1 MKMPDSKANEAGPVA
16 AESSFESV
24 TRFENIATANGY
36 SQNSCE
42 GKQNALMVETPAGR
56 IAIRARQPRRA
67 LAALI
72 KAGGEGVTALELSSW
87 AYRLGAYVHTLRHD
101 YGLAIET
108 LREPHDGG
116 WHGRYVLH
124 TPCQIVGGAA

>member
-1 MKMPDSKANEAGPVA
+1 MNLRDFKMNEAGRVA
-16 AESSFESV
+16 ARSSLESV
-24 TRFENIATANGY
+24 TMLGSEVTRNGY
-36 SQNSCE
+36 AENGSK
-42 GKQNALMVETPAGR
+42 GKQNALTVYTPAGR
-56 IAIRARQPRRA
+56 IAISARQPRRA
-67 LAALI
+67 LSALI
-72 KAGGEGVTALELSSW
+72 NAGSKGVTALELSSW

-124 TPCQIVGGAA
+124 TPCQIIGGAA